1 MSLEIPTSYDW
12 KGGSALKIL
21 LAFVGLVRHP
31 VADPAWVL
39 AVRLV
44 FAVLLVAGTPVCVSA
59 QVGGNLAQYPPV
71 ELQIEI
77 TSTPEGPVLSA
88 TEFELVT
95 GEYYRMNITSDGEE
109 DWRFEAPDLLQNSH
123 LRLVTVDQIEV
134 HLQGMSFRAIEI
146 DEGGTARFSFTPI
159 RPGTYEFFV
168 GDVPSLVGRPIG
180 APGLSDQARA
190 VVGRF
195 NVR

>member
-1 MSLEIPTSYDW
+1 M
-12 KGGSALKIL
+12 KIL
-21 LAFVGLVRHP
+21 FESVGLVLNP
-31 VADPAWVL
+31 VSALASIIAVVL
-39 AVRLV
+39 V
-44 FAVLLVAGTPVCVSA
+44 VAAPVTLSA
-59 QVGGNLAQYPPV
+59 QVGGNLAEYPPV
-71 ELQIEI
+71 ELDIEV
-77 TSTPEGPVLSA
+77 TSTPEGPVLSD

-95 GEYYRMNITSDGEE
+95 GEYYRMSITTDGEE

-123 LRLVTVDQIEV
+123 LRLVTVNQIEV

-159 RPGTYEFFV
+159 RPGSYEFFV

-180 APGLSDQARA
+180 APGLSDDARA

-195 NVR
+195 LVR